1 MIESVITKTPII
13 SYHST
18 SVIYTLHFIS
28 LLDLFEIEI
37 ICLKIRHA
45 ICIHTFSV
53 MLIVKL
59 SHSEVLGTYGL
70 TLLYPLFVISIL

>member
-13 SYHST
+13 SYH